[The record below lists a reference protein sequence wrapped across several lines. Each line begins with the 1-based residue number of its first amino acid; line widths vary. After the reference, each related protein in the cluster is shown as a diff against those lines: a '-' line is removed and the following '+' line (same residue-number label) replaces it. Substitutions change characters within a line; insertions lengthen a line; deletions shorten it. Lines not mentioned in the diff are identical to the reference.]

1 MHGRARQKKCLF
13 RSVQVVYLLLRL
25 YELDLEPLP
34 PPLEPL
40 AAPRLE
46 LVSAGETG
54 RERRAQE
61 QQAAVQLG
69 VAAVHAGTVE
79 NTFQIIFISPSW
91 WFLSK
96 E

>member
-1 MHGRARQKKCLF
+1 MVEHDKRSVFF